1 MVFWQG
7 LGWPLEQESVQTE
20 LSFVA
25 TSVENTLVAL
35 WHGECTRPQ
44 LEHFGRELER
54 LAARHPRGIY
64 VLNVITD
71 ETGMPDNA
79 ARAYLEAQ
87 FVSMR
92 GRVKATA
99 IVLEKRGI
107 MGTLSRAI
115 LNTVLTISKRPFE
128 MGIVGDRSEGALWL
142 APRAAQKSERLM
154 QALGALVS
162 QAAAR
167 SA

>member
-1 MVFWQG
+1 MDTG
-7 LGWPLEQESVQTE
+7 
-20 LSFVA
+20 LSFAA
-25 TSVENTLVAL
+25 TTVENTLVAV

-64 VLNVITD
+64 VLNVITE

-79 ARAYLEAQ
+79 ARAYLESQ
-87 FVSMR
+87 FASMK

-142 APRAAQKSERLM
+142 ARRASQKSERLM
-154 QALGALVS
+154 QAVGSLASLPS
-162 QAAAR
+162 PR

>member
-1 MVFWQG
+1 M
-7 LGWPLEQESVQTE
+7 PTDI
-20 LSFVA
+20 SFIA
-25 TSVENTLVAL
+25 TSVENTLVAV
-35 WHGECTRPQ
+35 WHGECTRTQ
-44 LEHFGRELER
+44 LEHFGKELER

-64 VLNVITD
+64 VLNVITE

-87 FVSMR
+87 FASMR

-128 MGIVGDRSEGALWL
+128 MGIVGDRSEGVLWL
-142 APRAAQKSERLM
+142 APRASQKSERLLA
-154 QALGALVS
+154 ALERILNGVERLDVGLP
-162 QAAAR
+162 R
-167 SA
+167 